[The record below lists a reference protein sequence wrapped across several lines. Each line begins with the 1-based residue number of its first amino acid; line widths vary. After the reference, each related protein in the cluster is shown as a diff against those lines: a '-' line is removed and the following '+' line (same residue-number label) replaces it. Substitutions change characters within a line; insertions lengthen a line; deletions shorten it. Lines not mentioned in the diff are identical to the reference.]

1 VLASS
6 PENIIQAAA
15 TAEALR
21 ARSAPGKKNGKLP
34 RSTRADNG
42 TVVVVVLPINRK
54 LLLLPTTDSAEE
66 SGELDQV
73 TRKI

>member
-1 VLASS
+1 
-6 PENIIQAAA
+6 
-15 TAEALR
+15 
-21 ARSAPGKKNGKLP
+21 
-34 RSTRADNG
+34 
-42 TVVVVVLPINRK
+42 VVVVLPINRK